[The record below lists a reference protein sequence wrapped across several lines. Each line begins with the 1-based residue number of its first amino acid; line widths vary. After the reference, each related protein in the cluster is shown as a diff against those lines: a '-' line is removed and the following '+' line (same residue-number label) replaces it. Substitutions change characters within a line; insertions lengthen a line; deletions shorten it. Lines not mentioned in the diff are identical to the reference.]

1 MINADPLGSVFCF
14 ALFENLDRLLQI
26 LQIRHARM
34 KEKHEGDVEMIEL
47 IYNEEGEVT
56 TEESGLLEP
65 KNVKKIGEPKE
76 YKKIFI
82 EDYVHTFLLQ
92 QSVENETCIKA
103 GVLFGKSERDGG
115 HRHFY
120 IKGALPVEQ
129 ISEKQGKYCFTEK
142 VWGDIYQKCEKY
154 FPELEIM
161 GWFLSKSGIS
171 LENTEVLEETHR
183 TYFSGADKLLFVT
196 EPSEQKTVFWGFDG
210 NRFTRQPGYF
220 IFYEKNE
227 LMREFL
233 MEKNEQNSKENEKP
247 DVAVANFRKI
257 LKEKQAKNV
266 TRKKQVVTYG
276 MKAAVAL
283 VFFVGAV
290 ALKNQTNKIKTME
303 QQMSTYAEDKILQE
317 TVSDEVIVEELPG
330 NVEENQ
336 ESIYDVPVVQEEPA
350 EEEETV
356 QEEPV
361 KEEPVKDGESV
372 QEEPVQE
379 EPVQEELPVTE
390 QMPEEEEAGEEEVQ
404 ETAAEPPTYQ
414 QYVVMAGDTLAK
426 ISREKYGT
434 DEMISQICAL
444 NEISDGD
451 YIQEGEIILLP

>member
-1 MINADPLGSVFCF
+1 
-14 ALFENLDRLLQI
+14 
-26 LQIRHARM
+26 
-34 KEKHEGDVEMIEL
+34 MIEL

-65 KNVKKIGEPKE
+65 KNIKKIGEPKE
-76 YKKIFI
+76 HKKIFI

-92 QSVENETCIKA
+92 QSVENEKCIKA

-115 HRHFY
+115 QRHFY

-161 GWFLSKSGIS
+161 GWFLSKPGIS

-183 TYFSGADKLLFVT
+183 TYFSGADKILFVA
-196 EPSEQKTVFWGFDG
+196 EPSEQKAVFWGFDG

-227 LMREFL
+227 LMRDFL
-233 MEKNEQNSKENEKP
+233 MEKNGQNSRGSEIP

-266 TRKKQVVTYG
+266 KRKKQAMSYG
-276 MKAAVAL
+276 MKVTIAL
-283 VFFVGAV
+283 VFFVGV
-290 ALKNQTNKIKTME
+290 VTLKNQTDKIKTME
-303 QQMSTYAEDKILQE
+303 QQMSTYPEEILQE

-336 ESIYDVPVVQEEPA
+336 EIIYEVPVAREESA
-350 EEEETV
+350 E
-356 QEEPV
+356 EEPV
-361 KEEPVKDGESV
+361 KEEPVKEG
-372 QEEPVQE
+372 EPVQE
-379 EPVQEELPVTE
+379 EPVKEELPVVE
-390 QMPEEEEAGEEEVQ
+390 EMPPEEEVVVEEQQ
-404 ETAAEPPTYQ
+404 ETAAEAPVYQ

>member
-1 MINADPLGSVFCF
+1 
-14 ALFENLDRLLQI
+14 
-26 LQIRHARM
+26 M
-34 KEKHEGDVEMIEL
+34 KEKYEGDVEMIEL

-56 TEESGLLEP
+56 TEKSGLLEP
-65 KNVKKIGEPKE
+65 KNRKMVGEPKE
-76 YKKIFI
+76 HKKIFI

-92 QSVENETCIKA
+92 QNAENETCIKA
-103 GVLFGKSERDGG
+103 GVLFGKSERNGG

-154 FPELEIM
+154 FPGMEIM

-183 TYFSGADKLLFVT
+183 TYFSGADKLLFVA
-196 EPSEQKTVFWGFDG
+196 EPLEQKTMFWGFDG
-210 NRFTRQPGYF
+210 NRFTKQPGYY

-227 LMREFL
+227 LMRDFL
-233 MEKNEQNSKENEKP
+233 LEKNDENSKGSEKP

-266 TRKKQVVTYG
+266 KRKKQAMSYG
-276 MKAAVAL
+276 MKVAIAL
-283 VFFVGAV
+283 VLFVGMV
-290 ALKNQTNKIKTME
+290 TLKNQTDKIKTME
-303 QQMSTYAEDKILQE
+303 QQMGVHTEEEILQE

-330 NVEENQ
+330 NVEKDQ
-336 ESIYDVPVVQEEPA
+336 DIIYEVPVAQEEATKEEDTVEEDLVQEEA
-350 EEEETV
+350 GQEETV
-356 QEEPV
+356 EEEPV
-361 KEEPVKDGESV
+361 KEEEL
-372 QEEPVQE
+372 
-379 EPVQEELPVTE
+379 VQEELPVTE
-390 QMPEEEEAGEEEVQ
+390 QMTSETQAGEEEVQ
-404 ETAAEPPTYQ
+404 EAAAEPPAYQ

-434 DEMISQICAL
+434 DEMIEQICAL
-444 NEISDGD
+444 NKISDGD